1 MSDYLTPGVYI
12 EEVNSG
18 NQPIE
23 GVSTS
28 TVGFLGVAE
37 RGPLTPTLITSFT
50 DFTRA
55 FGLYYKTDRQFYL
68 AYAVEGF
75 FQNGGQQCFVQA
87 VRSSTAVP
95 AAQTVDGKM
104 AITAVS
110 GGTWGDNVGVKVEKS
125 GNGTGIKVT
134 IMYWS
139 QKPPVGADGKTV
151 KVDPTSRA
159 AADLR
164 SVDRRIPQ
172 VSEVYDDLDANPLS
186 TSFYAAT
193 ISSLSNLVDVTQA
206 AAGLPALQPL
216 TLLAGGT
223 DGAALN
229 LGDFQGNLTALPG
242 QKNGLDAFT
251 AIDQIALLCCPDS
264 YALGN
269 NDDIN
274 NLLIDQCEVLMNRF
288 AILNSIA
295 NAPAPGTLS
304 ISYNSEY
311 SAYYYPWINIIDPTT
326 DQTVMIPPSGH
337 VAGIYART
345 DNTRNVAKA
354 PANAQILGI
363 DSLQFV
369 LTDAQQAFL
378 NPIGI
383 NALRFFTGSGN
394 LVWGARTT
402 SIDPSWRYINVRR
415 LFIFIEQSI
424 LQSTQWAV
432 FEVNDEPVWAQI
444 RRAVSDF
451 LTTLWMDDM
460 LQGATK
466 EQAFFVRCDR
476 TTMTQ
481 DDIDNGRLICLIG
494 VAPVYPAEF
503 VIFRIG
509 QWAGGSSIS
518 E

>member
-1 MSDYLTPGVYI
+1 
-12 EEVNSG
+12 
-18 NQPIE
+18 
-23 GVSTS
+23 
-28 TVGFLGVAE
+28 
-37 RGPLTPTLITSFT
+37 
-50 DFTRA
+50 
-55 FGLYYKTDRQFYL
+55 
-68 AYAVEGF
+68 
-75 FQNGGQQCFVQA
+75 
-87 VRSSTAVP
+87 
-95 AAQTVDGKM
+95 
-104 AITAVS
+104 
-110 GGTWGDNVGVKVEKS
+110 
-125 GNGTGIKVT
+125 
-134 IMYWS
+134 
-139 QKPPVGADGKTV
+139 
-151 KVDPTSRA
+151 
-159 AADLR
+159 
-164 SVDRRIPQ
+164 
-172 VSEVYDDLDANPLS
+172 
-186 TSFYAAT
+186 
-193 ISSLSNLVDVTQA
+193 
-206 AAGLPALQPL
+206 
-216 TLLAGGT
+216 
-223 DGAALN
+223 LN